1 MNFISGIFSHYYQVI
16 RKSNS
21 IDNLIGG
28 RTYIITN
35 KSIIKKHLTSSH
47 NYQKIVG
54 CRFGLPE

>member
-1 MNFISGIFSHYYQVI
+1 MNFYLWNILIINYQVI

-28 RTYIITN
+28 RTYIIT
-35 KSIIKKHLTSSH
+35 KKHNQNLTSSH